1 MGLAK
6 GEVTGK
12 DKLLAAYATEGRPML
27 VFAQL
32 QPEQERCVKVL
43 EEQGLRV
50 GLINAN
56 VSLKQRNK
64 RSEEHTSEL
73 QSLMRISYAVFCLK
87 KKNKDKQTNKKQLK
101 QPTHLLEI
109 LRNINITQ
117 NTIVHHNR

>member
-1 MGLAK
+1 MGHPETMGLAK

-64 RSEEHTSEL
+64 IDAAFRAGELDAIVGSGPTVAVGYNWERADRSEEHTSEL
-73 QSLMRISYAVFCLK
+73 QS
-87 KKNKDKQTNKKQLK
+87 
-101 QPTHLLEI
+101 
-109 LRNINITQ
+109 
-117 NTIVHHNR
+117 

>member
-1 MGLAK
+1 MGHPETMGLAK

-64 RSEEHTSEL
+64 IDAAFRAGEL
-73 QSLMRISYAVFCLK
+73 AAIVGSGPTVAVGSYWERADDVVF
-87 KKNKDKQTNKKQLK
+87 
-101 QPTHLLEI
+101 I
-109 LRNINITQ
+109 I
-117 NTIVHHNR
+117 

>member
-1 MGLAK
+1 
-6 GEVTGK
+6 
-12 DKLLAAYATEGRPML
+12 ML

-64 RSEEHTSEL
+64 IDAAFRAGEL
-73 QSLMRISYAVFCLK
+73 DAIVGSGPTVAVGYNWERAAVVVFISIAY
-87 KKNKDKQTNKKQLK
+87 KDV
-101 QPTHLLEI
+101 HLSQAYRPQIHSHRTTTPRL
-109 LRNINITQ
+109 
-117 NTIVHHNR
+117 